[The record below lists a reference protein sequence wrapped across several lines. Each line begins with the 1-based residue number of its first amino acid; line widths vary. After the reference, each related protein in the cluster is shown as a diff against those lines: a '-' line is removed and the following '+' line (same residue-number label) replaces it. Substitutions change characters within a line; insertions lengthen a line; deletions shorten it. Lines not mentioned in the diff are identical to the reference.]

1 MATISGPITADG
13 ALVTIA
19 VGVSEARRR
28 LLQRHN
34 LPVPL
39 PSQVRV
45 VLDPAS
51 SFTLADE
58 RGAIGSLGV
67 TSYRQQLLLSSASGV
82 TFNSLPVYDL
92 SVALLDDTGNHLVY
106 WPQVDVL
113 GTSYPPNAAVRG
125 VFGRDLLADCVFHFD
140 GKKKTFSLTV

>member
-1 MATISGPITADG
+1 MVTISGPITADG

-34 LPVPL
+34 LPVPP

-45 VLDPAS
+45 VVDPAS
-51 SFTLADE
+51 AVTLADE
-58 RGAIGSLGV
+58 VRSIRPLGV
-67 TSYRQQLLLSSASGV
+67 MSSGQQLLLSSASGL
-82 TFNSLPVYDL
+82 TINNHPFFPL
-92 SVALLDDTGNHLVY
+92 SVALLDDTGHPLFY
-106 WPQVDVL
+106 WPQVNVL
-113 GTSYPPNAAVRG
+113 GTSYHPASAVQG

-140 GKKKTFSLTV
+140 GKKRFFSLTV